1 MTKNERPEGPTKD
14 DIAWYLKV
22 IAGQKKEIQRL
33 QELKGGSELK
43 TLKKENLRL
52 RQKLDL
58 MPTTVDLGCGTPK
71 PLYELFDATGMTY
84 YALGKASD
92 IPAQNVKKTIDDGA
106 NIRIETAIKLTSTL
120 GVTLSDVLWG
130 VGRPKESTPEAGRD
144 SND

>member
-1 MTKNERPEGPTKD
+1 MMTKTRGPEGPTKD

-58 MPTTVDLGCGTPK
+58 MPTNVDLGCGTPK
-71 PLYELFDATGMTY
+71 PLYELYLMCSGAWDA
-84 YALGKASD
+84 LK
-92 IPAQNVKKTIDDGA
+92 
-106 NIRIETAIKLTSTL
+106 
-120 GVTLSDVLWG
+120 
-130 VGRPKESTPEAGRD
+130 STPEAGRD

>member
-1 MTKNERPEGPTKD
+1 MVSKGNRRS
-14 DIAWYLKV
+14 
-22 IAGQKKEIQRL
+22 KKEIQRL

-58 MPTTVDLGCGTPK
+58 MPTNVDLGCGTPK

-130 VGRPKESTPEAGRD
+130 VGRPKINS
-144 SND
+144 

>member
-1 MTKNERPEGPTKD
+1 MKENKICVGPTKD

-33 QELKGGSELK
+33 QVLKGGNELK
-43 TLKKENLRL
+43 ALKKENLRL
-52 RQKLDL
+52 RQKLD
-58 MPTTVDLGCGTPK
+58 MIPTNVDLGCGTPK

-106 NIRIETAIKLTSTL
+106 NVRIDTAMRIVDALGLTL
-120 GVTLSDVLWG
+120 NDVAWL
-130 VGRPKESTPEAGRD
+130 VGRAN
-144 SND
+144 ND

>member
-14 DIAWYLKV
+14 DIAWYLTV
-22 IAGQKKEIQRL
+22 IARQKKEI
-33 QELKGGSELK
+33 LK
-43 TLKKENLRL
+43 L
-52 RQKLDL
+52 RQKNLR
-58 MPTTVDLGCGTPK
+58 PVTTDAPPK
-71 PLYELFDATGMTY
+71 ALYELFDATGMTY

-106 NIRIETAIKLTSTL
+106 NIRIETAIKLTRTL

-144 SND
+144 SDD

>member
-1 MTKNERPEGPTKD
+1 MMTKNRGPEGPTKD

-22 IAGQKKEIQRL
+22 IAGQKKEI
-33 QELKGGSELK
+33 LK
-43 TLKKENLRL
+43 L
-52 RQKLDL
+52 RQKNLKSVTNGDQ
-58 MPTTVDLGCGTPK
+58 PK
-71 PLYELFDATGMTY
+71 ALYELFDATGMTY

-106 NIRIETAIKLTSTL
+106 NIRIDTAIKLTSTL

-130 VGRPKESTPEAGRD
+130 VGRPKESSSGAGRD